1 MIEVEPSRPS
11 VSAGG
16 RPAPAT
22 LAESRALVFPA
33 MTAAVRR
40 LAPEVRPVVEHHLG
54 WLDGDG
60 RPTKPSATGG
70 GKSLRATLALLS
82 AEAVGSP
89 PADALPG
96 AVAVELVHNFSLLHD
111 DVMDGDRE
119 RRHRPAAWARFG
131 IGPAICA
138 GDALLA
144 LAHEVLVDR
153 PGDERRRASLALSK
167 ATGAM
172 IAGQGQDL
180 ALERRTDTSV
190 ARYLSM
196 AAAKTGALL
205 GCSASIGA
213 VLVGAGHGP
222 VAALTRFGC
231 RLGLAFQITDD
242 ILGVWGRPEVTG
254 KPVGSDIRAGKASL
268 PIVVALGSERYE
280 AAKLRRV
287 LASGA
292 QDDKS
297 VSRATALIDSSGAR
311 NLAEEEAA
319 RQLSGALECLD
330 AVTVPDA
337 VRGQLVELARFAV
350 EREV

>member
-1 MIEVEPSRPS
+1 M
-11 VSAGG
+11 A
-16 RPAPAT
+16 
-22 LAESRALVFPA
+22 
-33 MTAAVRR
+33 AAVRR

-54 WLDGDG
+54 WVDGAG
-60 RPTKPSATGG
+60 RVASAGSE
-70 GKSLRATLALLS
+70 GKALRATLALLS
-82 AEAVGSP
+82 AEAVGAPS
-89 PADALPG
+89 AVAVPG

-119 RRHRPAAWARFG
+119 RRHRPAAWVQFG
-131 IGPAICA
+131 VGPAICA

-180 ALERRTDTSV
+180 ALERRLDTSV

-213 VLVGAGHGP
+213 LLAGAGHGP
-222 VAALTRFGC
+222 VAALARFGC

-242 ILGVWGRPEVTG
+242 ILGVWGRTEVTG

-268 PIVVALGSERYE
+268 PIVLALGSERPE

-287 LASGA
+287 LAGEVR
-292 QDDKS
+292 DDKA
-297 VSRATALIDSSGAR
+297 VARATALIDSSGAR
-311 NLAEEEAA
+311 QVAGEEAG
-319 RQLSGALECLD
+319 RQVSGALECLD
-330 AVTVPDA
+330 TITVPDA
-337 VRGQLVELARFAV
+337 VRARLVEVAGFVV